1 MAMAS
6 SLESRAPF
14 LDPRVV
20 EFGVRL
26 PRDLR
31 VRGHRGKHLL
41 RKVAARWLP
50 ADVLDK
56 PKQGF
61 GIPLAKW
68 FRGPLAGLAADVL
81 GSRAFRERGLIRP
94 VAAQR
99 YLKDH
104 LDGQADYGELLWLVL
119 SLELWARRY
128 LDAARP

>member
-1 MAMAS
+1 VPAGAGS
-6 SLESRAPF
+6 EIAAGTSAP
-14 LDPRVV
+14 
-20 EFGVRL
+20 
-26 PRDLR
+26 
-31 VRGHRGKHLL
+31 
-41 RKVAARWLP
+41 A
-50 ADVLDK
+50 
-56 PKQGF
+56 
-61 GIPLAKW
+61 
-68 FRGPLAGLAADVL
+68 LAGLAADVL